1 MISMVR
7 KQVILIVEATNS
19 DNEDDIEHDLL
30 RNFQIH
36 NSFQINQTFATIKTM
51 GVGNSPPTRNY
62 ERKEKSI
69 Q

>member
-7 KQVILIVEATNS
+7 KQVILIIEAENA

-30 RNFQIH
+30 QSFKIH
-36 NSFQINQTFATIKTM
+36 NSFQMNQTFATIKTV

-62 ERKEKSI
+62 ARKEKSI